1 MVCIKIVSIFFI
13 LLIIYNFYITTDVI
27 EGIDTDS
34 SNGYIQPSTS
44 SALTAASAAAKL
56 KDLEQREKKYA
67 EQMNQLNDMKKKM
80 DSNTQSIAA
89 MQKGIA
95 TCEANQQSGSS

>member
-1 MVCIKIVSIFFI
+1 
-13 LLIIYNFYITTDVI
+13 
-27 EGIDTDS
+27 
-34 SNGYIQPSTS
+34 
-44 SALTAASAAAKL
+44 
-56 KDLEQREKKYA
+56 
-67 EQMNQLNDMKKKM
+67 MNQLNDMKKKM